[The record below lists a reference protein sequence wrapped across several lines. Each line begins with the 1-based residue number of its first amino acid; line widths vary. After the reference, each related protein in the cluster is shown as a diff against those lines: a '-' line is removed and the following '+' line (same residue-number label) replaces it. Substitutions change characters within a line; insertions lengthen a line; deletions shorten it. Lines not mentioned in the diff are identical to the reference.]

1 MKGAYMKVSCG
12 KLALLAVLLPCA
24 GTTPA
29 SANEL
34 EDSLRSNPTGEI
46 YGPKDDR
53 FNLGDATAA
62 DSKDIDP
69 ALLAK
74 LETAADS
81 VVALFKAD
89 QVSGGNLTLY
99 PYKEKLHN
107 KYQLCPGVR
116 FREEKTGS
124 FCSGSLIAPNLV
136 LTAGH
141 CVLNQDEC
149 DATKIVFG
157 WEIRQKGGQTPETVK
172 ESDVY
177 SCKKVLRAFYLDVMP
192 PDAKDKDK
200 LDYSVIVLDKDVTD
214 RKPLTL
220 NRKGNLKA
228 GTKLA
233 VIGHPAGLATKIT
246 PAGKVRSTA
255 SKIFF
260 TTDLDTF
267 VGNSGSPVFNI
278 NTMQVEGALVRGG
291 TDYVVVTPPENMEA
305 VRQDWIVQRYGYD
318 VEAST
323 DGATCIKYHTS
334 PQEGGR
340 GEDVTRASVIAKLVS
355 RAISEENKTKV
366 KKPVNAKKAQKAI
379 TDGLRSIQ

>member
-1 MKGAYMKVSCG
+1 MKISCG
-12 KLALLAVLLPCA
+12 KMALLSALLPCVAATTAVA
-24 GTTPA
+24 G
-29 SANEL
+29 SL
-34 EDSLRSNPTGEI
+34 EDSLKADSRSEI

-53 FNLGDATAA
+53 LNLSDLSSDDA
-62 DSKDIDP
+62 KDIDP

-74 LETAADS
+74 LRTAADS
-81 VVALFKAD
+81 VAALFKSD

-99 PYKEKLHN
+99 PYTEKLHN
-107 KYQLCPGVR
+107 KYQLCKDVR

-124 FCSGSLIAPNLV
+124 FCSGSLIGPNLI

-141 CVLNQDEC
+141 CVLDQDEC
-149 DATKIVFG
+149 DSTKVVFG
-157 WEIRQKGGQTPETVK
+157 WEIKEKNGATPAAVN

-177 SCKKVLRAFYLDVMP
+177 SCKKVLRAFYLDMMP
-192 PDAKDKDK
+192 ENPKDKDK
-200 LDYSVIVLDKDVTD
+200 LDYSVIVLDREVKD
-214 RKPLTL
+214 RKPLVL
-220 NRKGNLKA
+220 NRKGNIKP

-233 VIGHPAGLATKIT
+233 VIGHPAGLAKKII

-255 SKIFF
+255 SKIYF

-291 TDYVVVTPPENMEA
+291 TDYVVITPAANVEA
-305 VRQDWIVQRYGYD
+305 VKQDWIVQRYGYD

-323 DGATCIKYHTS
+323 GSETCIKYHNS

-340 GEDVTRASVIAKLVS
+340 GEDVTRASVIARLVS
-355 RAISEENKTKV
+355 RAISEENKKKV
-366 KKPVNAKKAQKAI
+366 KVPQTGKKAGKALSE
-379 TDGLRSIQ
+379 GMKSLQ